1 MMEDIRKLRATPQL
15 WNLHFYVLKKL
26 IFGYAKVKGTF
37 YLIVLQTLHNILQI
51 HFFWT
56 LYNK

>member
-15 WNLHFYVLKKL
+15 WNLHFYVLKKQ

-37 YLIVLQTLHNILQI
+37 YLIILQTLHNILPKKI
-51 HFFWT
+51 FWT